1 VIVIG
6 LTGGFG
12 SGKSTVAGMLRELGA
27 RVIDADKVAHQ
38 LYQPGTP
45 AFDDVV
51 AAFGSEIV
59 GRNGEIDRKKLGQK
73 VFGNPQA
80 LGRLNAILHPR
91 ISDRVKET
99 LEAWRREGA
108 KVAVVEAAL
117 LLEAGWGPMVD
128 QVWVTV
134 ASEEKARERLLAAR
148 DLSEADIVARLACQ
162 MPSEER
168 ARTADVVIDTNG
180 TLEQLREQVNEQWR
194 RLVAAE
200 E

>member
-1 VIVIG
+1 
-6 LTGGFG
+6 
-12 SGKSTVAGMLRELGA
+12 MLLELGA

-38 LYQPGTP
+38 LYRPGT
-45 AFDDVV
+45 AAYDEVV

-59 GRNGEIDRKKLGQK
+59 GRNGEIDRKSLGQK

-80 LGRLNAILHPR
+80 LARLNAILHPR

-99 LEAWRREGA
+99 LETWRREGV

-134 ASEEKARERLLAAR
+134 ASEEKAKERLLAAR
-148 DLSEADIVARLACQ
+148 DLSEAEIEARLASQ
-162 MPSEER
+162 MPAEER
-168 ARTADVVIDTNG
+168 ARMADVLIDTNG
-180 TLEQLREQVNEQWR
+180 TLEQLREQVEKQWR
-194 RLVAAE
+194 RLVASE
-200 E
+200 K